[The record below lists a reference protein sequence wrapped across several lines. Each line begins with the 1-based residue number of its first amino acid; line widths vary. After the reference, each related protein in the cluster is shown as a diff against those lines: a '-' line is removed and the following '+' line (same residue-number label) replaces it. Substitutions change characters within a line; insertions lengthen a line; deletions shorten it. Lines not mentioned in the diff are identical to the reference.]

1 MVKLTGSLVTFPAR
15 ISLTGYTLLIVLG
28 TTLLTLPFSRHRD
41 AAPLGTT
48 DSVFT
53 ATSAVCVTGLTVRS
67 TGHDFSF
74 FGQCVILGLIQL
86 GGIGIMTVTTYVILQ
101 WQSKQSL
108 HHRQLAAETIG
119 PGARGDL
126 GSILFRVI
134 GLTLLFEGVGF
145 IVLAMRFAFL
155 FDYKTALWHALF
167 HTISAF
173 CNAGFSLNDDS
184 LVRYQLDPIVNSTI
198 MSLII
203 LGGIG
208 YPVLFDLHR
217 CWKRSR
223 EGYGFWENLR
233 LHSKLMLLGTSTLIV
248 IGTVAVLL
256 LEWDGVLGS
265 MHWFYRPFVA
275 LFHSV
280 TCRTAGFNTVDIG
293 SLTNA
298 TLFFSILLMAIGA
311 GPCSTGGGFKVST
324 IAVLFLR
331 AWSTF
336 LGHHQVRAF
345 RRTIP
350 REVVNR
356 AIATAMLFFVVSV
369 VALTTLLLAEQSS
382 ESHMSSE
389 KRFLDAMF
397 EIVSALGTVGLS
409 TGVTGA
415 LSHTGRWIVIA
426 LMLMGRLGPIS
437 VFAAL
442 SRAEHDDP
450 IEYPAEE
457 PMIG

>member
-15 ISLTGYTLLIVLG
+15 LSLTGYLLLILLG
-28 TTLLTLPFSRHRD
+28 ASLLSLPFSRSGR
-41 AAPLGTT
+41 AEPLGTT

-53 ATSAVCVTGLTVRS
+53 ATSAVCVTGLVVRS
-67 TGHDFSF
+67 TGNDFSL
-74 FGQCVILGLIQL
+74 FGQCVILALIQL

-101 WQSKQSL
+101 WQSQHSL

-119 PGARGDL
+119 PTVKGDL

-134 GLTLLFEGVGF
+134 GVTVLFEGIGF
-145 IVLAMRFAFL
+145 IILAARFAL
-155 FDYKTALWHALF
+155 LHDYRTALWSALF
-167 HTISAF
+167 HAISAY

-184 LVRYQLDPIVNSTI
+184 LTQYQFDPVVNITI
-198 MSLII
+198 MLLII
-203 LGGIG
+203 VGGIG

-217 CWKRSR
+217 CWKRKR
-223 EGYGFWENLR
+223 QGFGFWEHLR
-233 LHSKLMLLGTSTLIV
+233 LHSKLMLLGTATLIV
-248 IGTVAVLL
+248 AGAGVVLL
-256 LEWDGVLGS
+256 LEWDGVL
-265 MHWFYRPFVA
+265 HPFPWVARPLVA

-280 TCRTAGFNTVDIG
+280 SCRTAGFNTIDIG

-298 TLFFSILLMAIGA
+298 TLFFSLLLMAIGA

-324 IAVLFLR
+324 IAVLVLR

-336 LGHHQVRAF
+336 LGHHHVRVF

-369 VALTTLLLAEQSS
+369 VALTTLLLVEQSS
-382 ESHMSSE
+382 ESHVASQ

-397 EIVSALGTVGLS
+397 EIISALGTVGLS
-409 TGVTGA
+409 TGVTA
-415 LSHTGRWIVIA
+415 SLSHSGRWIVIV
-426 LMLMGRLGPIS
+426 LMLMGRIGPLS
-437 VFAAL
+437 VFVAL

-457 PMIG
+457 PLIG

>member
-15 ISLTGYTLLIVLG
+15 LSLTGYLLLILLG
-28 TTLLTLPFSRHRD
+28 ASLLSLPFSRSGS
-41 AAPLGTT
+41 AEPLGTT

-53 ATSAVCVTGLTVRS
+53 ATSAVCVTGLVVRS
-67 TGHDFSF
+67 TGNDFSL
-74 FGQCVILGLIQL
+74 FGQCVILALIQL

-101 WQSKQSL
+101 WQSQHSL

-119 PGARGDL
+119 PTVKGDL

-134 GLTLLFEGVGF
+134 GVTALFEGIGF
-145 IVLAMRFAFL
+145 IILAARFAL
-155 FDYKTALWHALF
+155 LHDYRTALWSALF
-167 HTISAF
+167 HAISAY

-184 LVRYQLDPIVNSTI
+184 LTQYQFDPVVNITI
-198 MSLII
+198 MLLIMV
-203 LGGIG
+203 GGIG

-217 CWKRSR
+217 CWKRKR
-223 EGYGFWENLR
+223 QGFGFWEHLR
-233 LHSKLMLLGTSTLIV
+233 LHSKLMLLGTATLIAAGAGV
-248 IGTVAVLL
+248 VLL
-256 LEWDGVLGS
+256 LEWDGVLQPFP
-265 MHWFYRPFVA
+265 WVTRPLVA

-280 TCRTAGFNTVDIG
+280 SCRTAGFNTIDIG

-298 TLFFSILLMAIGA
+298 TLFFSLLLMAIGA

-324 IAVLFLR
+324 IAVLVLR

-336 LGHHQVRAF
+336 SGHHHVRVF

-369 VALTTLLLAEQSS
+369 VALTTLLLVEQSS
-382 ESHMSSE
+382 ESHVASQ

-397 EIVSALGTVGLS
+397 EIISALGTVGLS
-409 TGVTGA
+409 TGVTA
-415 LSHTGRWIVIA
+415 SLSHSGRWIVIV
-426 LMLMGRLGPIS
+426 LMLMGRIGPLS
-437 VFAAL
+437 VFVAL

-457 PMIG
+457 PLIG